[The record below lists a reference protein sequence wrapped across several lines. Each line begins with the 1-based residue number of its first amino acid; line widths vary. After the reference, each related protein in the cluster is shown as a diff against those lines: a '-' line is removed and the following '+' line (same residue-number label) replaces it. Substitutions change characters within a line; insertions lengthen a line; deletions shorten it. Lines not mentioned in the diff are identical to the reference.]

1 MLQHMNSDQ
10 LQPILIGIGVVIGIV
25 GIVFLTFKQRE
36 YRTVGMLIFPLMPS
50 IILFAINFNSSQ
62 SSATIKY
69 LGTFGGPIAAYVGL
83 VLLVSRYV
91 NKDINVEEQSKELA
105 EARTKITGY
114 EGEITSLSSKVASL
128 TTELSQ
134 LRESIETSRPKPLS
148 AGIDAVYSVPRNDSQ
163 QIIIRTGGIHSVR
176 DIDVVV
182 NSENTDMLLARFYER
197 SLSGTL
203 RYMDAVK
210 GMDGRVIQDCLA
222 ESLAKVIQENT
233 IHLPV
238 QAGIVI
244 PTKTTGLQENG
255 IRYVF
260 HAAAV
265 QGSVQAGYEPVT
277 TQISTCIEN
286 IFITLERINK
296 ELANVKDALPLQSV
310 LMPLIGAGT
319 AKLSPQESADIMLPQ
334 IIQSLES
341 SPSVKKVYILA
352 FIESHRSAMRTTAK
366 QLGLTLVEGND

>member
-1 MLQHMNSDQ
+1 MNSDQ

-105 EARTKITGY
+105 EARTKITGH